1 MINFGIIGGG
11 GISETHARAVAE
23 TEGATVSAFLGENNE
38 KVAQLGA
45 RYNAATFTDIDS
57 FLNHTPLDA
66 VIIGSPSGL
75 HAEQG
80 IACARKGLHVLTEK
94 PIDITVS
101 QSDALISECD
111 RMNVKLAVC
120 FQDRFAADSIRL
132 KTLID
137 TDGLGKIIMVA
148 GRVKWYRPPEYYSK
162 SRWRGRLSLDGG
174 GALMNQ
180 GVHTVDLLLWLLGDV
195 NRVYAKAITAL
206 HDIESE
212 DTLVATLEFESGAVG
227 TLEAA
232 TSVYPGYDRRIE
244 ITGSEGTIIFEHDRI
259 VAADLK
265 NPLPGGI
272 QLSKDSNR
280 SASSPIV
287 SDVSG
292 HKRIIEDFM
301 NSIATNGTP
310 RCDGREGRRSVLL
323 VESIYE
329 SSKLGQPVQ
338 VSERL

>member
-1 MINFGIIGGG
+1 MLNFGIIGGG
-11 GISETHARAVAE
+11 GISETHARAVSE
-23 TEGATVSAFLGENNE
+23 VEGANVSAFLGANAE
-38 KVAQLGA
+38 KIGQLAGK
-45 RYNAATFTDIDS
+45 YSAAAYTDMDS
-57 FLNHTPLDA
+57 FLAHSRLDA

-75 HAEQG
+75 HADQG
-80 IACARKGLHVLTEK
+80 IACAKKGLHVLTEK
-94 PIDITVS
+94 PIDITVAK
-101 QSDALISECD
+101 SDALIAECD

-120 FQDRFAADSIRL
+120 YQDRFAADSIRL
-132 KTLID
+132 KNLID
-137 TDGLGKIIMVA
+137 GGGLGKIIMGA
-148 GRVKWYRPPEYYSK
+148 GRVKWYRPPEYYRN

-195 NRVYAKAITAL
+195 NRVYARALTAL

-244 ITGSEGTIIFEHDRI
+244 ITGSEGTVIFEHDRI
-259 VAADLK
+259 IAADLK
-265 NPLPGGI
+265 TPLPGGI
-272 QLSKDSNR
+272 NASQDSNR

-301 NSIATNGTP
+301 NAISTNGTP
-310 RCDGREGRRSVLL
+310 RCDGPEGRRSVQL
-323 VESIYE
+323 VEAIYK
-329 SSKLGQPVQ
+329 SSKLGEAVR
-338 VSERL
+338 VSDML